1 MTELFVK
8 ERKRL
13 MLEAR
18 AGTRGATSK
27 SDLFGLETWSLKKR
41 NVALNKTS
49 PRISEPQ
56 VSTLSPLVDSL
67 PNSPKQMKTLISNE
81 ICRANWEISSLIH
94 EAGGSDQAKQ
104 SNEFKLWGNNFDELK
119 FPLRP
124 SESHIRRE
132 YGEDNRSA

>member
-1 MTELFVK
+1 MIDLSVK
-8 ERKRL
+8 EQKRQ
-13 MLEAR
+13 MLEAQAAR
-18 AGTRGATSK
+18 RGATSK
-27 SDLFGLETWSLKKR
+27 SDLFGLETRSLKKR
-41 NVALNKTS
+41 KVALNKTS
-49 PRISEPQ
+49 PSISEPQ

-67 PNSPKQMKTLISNE
+67 LNSPKQMKTLMSNE

-104 SNEFKLWGNNFDELK
+104 SNEFKLWGNNFDGLK